1 MSTEMSTPEISAE
14 EKTILVV
21 HPGAEL
27 FGSDRMLLESVI
39 GLREAGCTVIVAL
52 PGDGPLVQE
61 LQRAGAQVAITSM
74 LVLRKALLRP
84 RGWLTLL
91 RSSLTGLVSAW
102 RLLGQVR
109 PDAVYVSTIIIPQW
123 PLLARV
129 RGMRSISHVHEAE
142 AAGSRL
148 VNAALY
154 LPHLVSTRTLVN
166 SEFSLRTIRGALAPL
181 ARRAEVIY
189 NGVASPADPQPPRAE
204 LTGPLRILY
213 LGRLSP
219 RKGPDLVLDAASRL
233 QDAGRSVAVTL
244 LGTAFEGY
252 EWYEEQLREQA
263 GSSGIEVT
271 FAGFHPDIWPFLA
284 DADVLIVPSRMAEPF
299 GNTAVEGVLALRPVI
314 ASDNGGLREAAG
326 GYSTTRLVPP
336 DDPVAIAEELELLDA
351 EWPRVTE
358 EVGGSRVEA
367 LRRHAPEVYRR
378 GVAATVITHRG
389 GLDALTRPPR
399 RGSRWSDDA
408 LTA

>member
-1 MSTEMSTPEISAE
+1 MSTPTSTPGTSTPGSSTAEMSAE
-14 EKTILVV
+14 ERTVLVV

-39 GLREAGCTVIVAL
+39 GLREARCTVIVAL
-52 PGDGPLVQE
+52 PSDGPLVPE
-61 LQRAGAQVAITSM
+61 LQRAGAQVVITSM

-84 RGWLTLL
+84 RGWPTLL
-91 RSSLTGLVSAW
+91 RSSLTGMVSAW
-102 RLLGQVR
+102 RLLGRVR

-129 RGMRSISHVHEAE
+129 RGTRSISHVHEAE

-154 LPHLVSTRTLVN
+154 LPHLASTRTLVN
-166 SEFSLRTIRGALAPL
+166 SEFSLRTIRDALAPL

-189 NGVASPADPQPPRAE
+189 NGVASPEDPQPPRAE

-219 RKGPDLVLDAASRL
+219 RKGPDLVLEAASRL

-252 EWYEEQLREQA
+252 GWYEGQLREQA
-263 GSSGIEVT
+263 AISGVDVE
-271 FAGFHPDIWPFLA
+271 FAGFQSDIWPFLA
-284 DADVLIVPSRMAEPF
+284 ETDVLVVPSRMAEPF

-314 ASDNGGLREAAG
+314 ASDCGGLREAAG
-326 GYSTTRLVPP
+326 GYSTTRLT
-336 DDPVAIAEELELLDA
+336 PVEDAAELMHALSAIANGWA
-351 EWPRVTE
+351 EIIDTVSD
-358 EVGGSRVEA
+358 SRA
-367 LRRHAPEVYRR
+367 AAMGRHAPATYR
-378 GVAATVITHRG
+378 AAIALAVIE
-389 GLDALTRPPR
+389 
-399 RGSRWSDDA
+399 
-408 LTA
+408 

>member
-1 MSTEMSTPEISAE
+1 MNTEARTV
-14 EKTILVV
+14 LVV

-39 GLREAGCTVIVAL
+39 GLREAGCRVVAAL
-52 PGDGPLVQE
+52 PADGPLIEEV
-61 LQRAGAQVAITSM
+61 RRTGAEVVIVSM

-84 RGWLTLL
+84 RGWLRLL
-91 RSSLTGLVSAW
+91 RSSLTGLASAW
-102 RLLGQVR
+102 RLLGHIR

-123 PLLARV
+123 PVIARA
-129 RGMRSISHVHEAE
+129 RGMRSITHVHEAE

-154 LPHLVSTRTLVN
+154 LPHLASTRTLVN
-166 SEFSLRTIRGALAPL
+166 SEFSLRTIRDALAPL

-189 NGVASPADPQPPRAE
+189 NGVGSPENPQPPRAE

-219 RKGPDLVLDAASRL
+219 RKGPDLVIDAASRL
-233 QDAGRSVAVTL
+233 QKAGRPATVTL

-252 EWYEEQLREQA
+252 EWYEEQLRA
-263 GSSGIEVT
+263 RAASSGLDVE
-271 FAGFHPDIWPFLA
+271 FAGFHSDIWPFLA
-284 DADVLIVPSRMAEPF
+284 GADVLIVPSRMEEPF

-314 ASDNGGLREAAG
+314 ASDSGGLREAAG
-326 GYSTTRLVPP
+326 GYATTRLVPP
-336 DDPVAIAEELELLDA
+336 EDPAAIVGALESISAAWPQVVA
-351 EWPRVTE
+351 
-358 EVGGSRVEA
+358 EVHNSRAEA

-378 GVAATVITHRG
+378 DVASAVM
-389 GLDALTRPPR
+389 DR
-399 RGSRWSDDA
+399 R
-408 LTA
+408 TAPMLPTG

>member
-1 MSTEMSTPEISAE
+1 MSTAEMSPEG
-14 EKTILVV
+14 KTILVV

-39 GLREAGCTVIVAL
+39 GFREAGCAVVVAL
-52 PGDGPLVQE
+52 PSDGPLVPE
-61 LQRAGAQVAITSM
+61 LQRAGARVTIVPM

-84 RGWLTLL
+84 RGWPTLL

-123 PLLARV
+123 PLLARA
-129 RGMRSISHVHEAE
+129 RKTRSISHVHEAE
-142 AAGSRL
+142 AAGNRF

-154 LPHLVSTRTLVN
+154 LPHLASTRTLVN
-166 SEFSLRTIRGALAPL
+166 SEFSLATIRDALVPL

-189 NGVASPADPQPPRAE
+189 NGVTSPEDPQPPRAE

-263 GSSGIEVT
+263 ASSGVEVA
-271 FAGFHPDIWPFLA
+271 FAGFHSDIWPFLA
-284 DADVLIVPSRMAEPF
+284 EADVLVVPSRGDESF
-299 GNTAVEGVLALRPVI
+299 GNTAVEGVLSLRPVI
-314 ASDNGGLREAAG
+314 VSDYSGLREAASR
-326 GYSTTRLVPP
+326 YDTTRLVIP
-336 DDPVAIAEELELLDA
+336 DDYAAIAAELESLSTM
-351 EWPRVTE
+351 WPQVAREVHSNRV
-358 EVGGSRVEA
+358 VA

-378 GVAATVITHRG
+378 DVTAAVTER
-389 GLDALTRPPR
+389 LR
-399 RGSRWSDDA
+399 
-408 LTA
+408 TAPMLAIG